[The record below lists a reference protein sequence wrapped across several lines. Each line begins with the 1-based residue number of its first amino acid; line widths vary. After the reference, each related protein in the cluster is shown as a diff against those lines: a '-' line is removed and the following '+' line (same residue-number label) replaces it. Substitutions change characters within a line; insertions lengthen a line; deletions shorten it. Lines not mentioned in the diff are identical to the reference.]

1 MVIRR
6 RALAL
11 ASAAFLVLSTASTLF
26 AQARQLTKDEER
38 EVKAISSAI
47 GNAASGK
54 TVGNDLGL
62 TWVRNDA
69 LQPQED
75 KNIMAFLLKLDPAKV
90 ASGKVA
96 LMWRV
101 LPEGA
106 DPKDKKT
113 APVFENYST
122 ATLENGS
129 PFVGRLFLA
138 PAGKFD
144 VFVGAHEMVEGK
156 GSKAPVSVIHQSVE
170 VPALSGGELIL
181 TDLYVFR
188 PRKYDAPLAD
198 VMEHP
203 YGTTEE
209 ESLPLDNPTLSKTE
223 SLRVNGLVFNATG
236 KVGVEY
242 AAYKE
247 GSSEP
252 FKRWASADIDPT
264 HQGIPDRV
272 PLTDFEPGKYRL
284 EIKITDKGSNK
295 TLTASLPFTVG
306 S

>member
-1 MVIRR
+1 
-6 RALAL
+6 
-11 ASAAFLVLSTASTLF
+11 
-26 AQARQLTKDEER
+26 
-38 EVKAISSAI
+38 
-47 GNAASGK
+47 
-54 TVGNDLGL
+54 
-62 TWVRNDA
+62 
-69 LQPQED
+69 
-75 KNIMAFLLKLDPAKV
+75 MAFLLKLDPAKV